1 MSILRSTRQNKW
13 LSTPHNQKKVSFQLQ
28 SNNNLNKQQESTMA
42 KTKDKS
48 SDRSSDKK
56 KKVEKSSGIQ
66 PFLFTAEEWPK
77 DAPEQIIET
86 TEGRNRL
93 RSKMKILS
101 GTETPEQLMMYLKN
115 FEDKIYKN
123 IKLTAPEKFAI
134 LKRIVD
140 KEAQTIVSEVE
151 SD

>member
-1 MSILRSTRQNKW
+1 MSILISTRQNKW
-13 LSTPHNQKKVSFQLQ
+13 LSTPHKQKKVSFQLQ

-66 PFLFTAEEWPK
+66 PFLFTPEEWPK

-93 RSKMKILS
+93 KSKMKVLS
-101 GTETPEQLMMYLKN
+101 GNETPEQLMMYLKN
-115 FEDKIYKN
+115 YEDKIYKN
-123 IKLTAPEKFAI
+123 TVLTSLDKLSI
-134 LKRIVD
+134 LKRIVH
-140 KEAQTIVSEVE
+140 KEA
-151 SD
+151 

>member
-1 MSILRSTRQNKW
+1 
-13 LSTPHNQKKVSFQLQ
+13 
-28 SNNNLNKQQESTMA
+28 MA

-48 SDRSSDKK
+48 GRDSDKK

-66 PFLFTAEEWPK
+66 PFLFTPEEWPK

-93 RSKMKILS
+93 KSKMKGLS
-101 GTETPEQLMMYLKN
+101 GNKTLEQLMMYLKN
-115 FEDKIYKN
+115 YEDKIYKN
-123 IKLTAPEKFAI
+123 AVLTAPEKLAI

-140 KEAQTIVSEVE
+140 KEVQTIVSEVE
-151 SD
+151 SDYDKYVDPEDVEEIKNH

>member
-28 SNNNLNKQQESTMA
+28 SNNNLNKQESTMA
-42 KTKDKS
+42 KTKDK

-93 RSKMKILS
+93 KSKMKVLS
-101 GTETPEQLMMYLKN
+101 GNETPE
-115 FEDKIYKN
+115 
-123 IKLTAPEKFAI
+123 
-134 LKRIVD
+134 
-140 KEAQTIVSEVE
+140 
-151 SD
+151 